1 MVLSEGWVEVSAE
14 GEGKGREG
22 RGWHTGA
29 GVGRHREEPA
39 SAMQRFVKPRRA
51 RRHLN
56 QAATREFLA
65 LASKQACSLTADVIH
80 PLGYECG
87 CHIRCNRVLDGQH
100 VRASW
105 DNLLDALDDD
115 LLSRVVELLRQEGE
129 GEEWVGEGECRG
141 DEDGVTGEDGGPAAG
156 GGAP

>member
-1 MVLSEGWVEVSAE
+1 
-14 GEGKGREG
+14 
-22 RGWHTGA
+22 
-29 GVGRHREEPA
+29 
-39 SAMQRFVKPRRA
+39 MQRFVKPRRA

-56 QAATREFLA
+56 KAATGEFLA
-65 LASKQACSLTADVIH
+65 LSSKHACSLTADVIH

-105 DNLLDALDDD
+105 DGLLDALDD
-115 LLSRVVELLRQEGE
+115 LLGRVVELLRQEGE
-129 GEEWVGEGECRG
+129 GEEWVGGGECRG
-141 DEDGVTGEDGGPAAG
+141 DEDGVRGEDGGPA